1 VCAVGHETV
10 PSRLPPGALDG
21 LREAFAAE
29 VRERLPRLV
38 SLSDPDAARRD
49 AHTLASSAWVVGESQ
64 IATLARAV
72 EDQFPGGPLP
82 ELVAALQ
89 DYLVQAAP

>member
-29 VRERLPRLV
+29 VRVRLPRLV
-38 SLSDPDAARRD
+38 SLADLDAARRD
-49 AHTLASSAWVVGESQ
+49 AHTLASSAWVVGEGQ
-64 IATLARAV
+64 IATLSRAV
-72 EDQFPGGPLP
+72 EDQLPGGPLP
-82 ELVAALQ
+82 ELLAALR
-89 DYLVQAAP
+89 DYLARTAL

>member
-1 VCAVGHETV
+1 MGHETV

-29 VRERLPRLV
+29 VRKRLPRLV
-38 SLSDPDAARRD
+38 SLADPEAARRD

-64 IATLARAV
+64 LATLARAV
-72 EDQFPGGPLP
+72 EDQLPGGPLP

-89 DYLVQAAP
+89 DYLVQAAR